1 MFRINKEKNIVES
14 LEQSTFSELGL
25 ILNVDFDQIEDPNE
39 QCRDITGLGKWGN
52 GNVEFRLTTI
62 DDIEYAMYLI
72 RQSYEKHAE

>member
-1 MFRINKEKNIVES
+1 MK
-14 LEQSTFSELGL
+14 
-25 ILNVDFDQIEDPNE
+25 NVDFDQIEDPKE
-39 QCRDITGLGKWGN
+39 QCRDITGLGRWGN

>member
-25 ILNVDFDQIEDPNE
+25 ILNVDFDQIEDPKE
-39 QCRDITGLGKWGN
+39 QCRDITGLGRWGN
-52 GNVEFRLTTI
+52 CNVEFRLTTI

-72 RQSYEKHAE
+72 SQSYEKHAE